1 MKACPRA
8 QGFVLLTVL
17 VVIMLSSMIA
27 VSLLYSLRAD
37 VAAQTA
43 GIEQE
48 QGWAVAMSGI
58 ARAIAVA
65 QQPGEDGMPMWH
77 DNPADLQNQF
87 VVKDGDDQWYFTVYS
102 ASESLG
108 AELRFGLTDESGKF
122 SVYHTDPNW
131 LAKLP
136 HLNAQLVQALLQGV
150 PATNSLGGA
159 DSYGGVDGALD
170 TGPPVTGQ
178 SGAGPSD
185 SGTPDAAPL
194 NDDATPA
201 ESLGAPGESTN
212 SSAPSTSSTW
222 TTSSTTGDEALSLD
236 QLFANAG
243 LSPLLLYGEDVNFNL
258 RLDPNE
264 DDGDAS
270 WPPDDANGQ
279 LDLGL
284 QQYLT
289 LVSYDPNTDSSGHPR
304 VNINDPKADLS
315 QCGLPQATL
324 RYIAALRQA
333 GRQLASVAD
342 LFDAEGDFT
351 NSAGRKV
358 HLRSGINTGN
368 LATLL
373 DHCTTTNESR
383 LEGLINI
390 DTAPAA
396 VLAAIPVLG
405 QSLADNVVLERMGL
419 NAEESRTPAWLCQR
433 GLLNAGQ
440 FKKLAPFITTRSWQ
454 FSLHC
459 VAYAVPSGRYR
470 VVSAV
475 VDVATHPPRILALRD
490 LTRFGFPVPL
500 GVLQGNGSETT
511 ASASSAGEAGF

>member
-1 MKACPRA
+1 M
-8 QGFVLLTVL
+8 LLTVL

-58 ARAIAVA
+58 ARAMAVA
-65 QQPGEDGMPMWH
+65 QQPGEDGMPTWQ

-108 AELRFGLTDESGKF
+108 AELRFGLTDEAGKF
-122 SVYHTDPNW
+122 SVYHTDPQW
-131 LAKLP
+131 LAQLP

-159 DSYGGVDGALD
+159 DSYGGGDGALD
-170 TGPPVTGQ
+170 TGPLDAALSGTGA
-178 SGAGPSD
+178 SDSAPLDNGAIPAGPQ
-185 SGTPDAAPL
+185 
-194 NDDATPA
+194 
-201 ESLGAPGESTN
+201 GAPSESTN
-212 SSAPSTSSTW
+212 SSAPSTSPTLA
-222 TTSSTTGDEALSLD
+222 TSSATGDEAVSLD
-236 QLFANAG
+236 ALFANAG

-289 LVSYDPNTDSSGHPR
+289 LVSYDPNVDSSGHPR

-315 QCGLPQATL
+315 QCGLPRAAL

-342 LFDAEGDFT
+342 LLDAEGDFT

-358 HLRSGINTGN
+358 HLASGINTDN
-368 LATLL
+368 LVALL
-373 DHCTTTNESR
+373 DHCTTTNQSR

-405 QSLADNVVLERMGL
+405 QSLADNIVLERMGL

-433 GLLNAGQ
+433 GLLNAEQ
-440 FKKLAPFITTRSWQ
+440 FKQLAPFITTRSWQ
-454 FSLHC
+454 FSFHC

-470 VVSAV
+470 VLAAV
-475 VDVATHPPRILALRD
+475 IDVAAHPPRILALRD

-500 GVLQGNGSETT
+500 GVLQGNGPDTT
-511 ASASSAGEAGF
+511 ASASSAGGAGF